1 VTRLVEVGKSIEVD
15 AEIVPV
21 FTRWRVTCRRCG
33 AIFYVDTEPNSASED
48 ILKLEETHCGLHPSE
63 SAVIELV

>member
-33 AIFYVDTEPNSASED
+33 AIFYVDTDPESGGGEILELGD
-48 ILKLEETHCGLHPSE
+48 IRCGFTS
-63 SAVIELV
+63 